1 MKKAIFLFLILFPL
15 YLSLAQVVTGTV
27 VNDAGQKISN
37 VNIYIDGTRTGT
49 VSKEDG
55 SFTLPLAAKNSG
67 NIVFRKEEY
76 ESFTKPVSEVAGKTL
91 KVVLLK
97 SNDIEEV
104 TIVPYTEEA
113 YRNYIS
119 YFLDQ
124 FIGQDREHVRIKN
137 QRTLKFSYDKKNK
150 TLKVKAPKTLLI
162 ENKNLG
168 YEIEYN
174 LVNFSADFDSKIV
187 NCSGTS
193 LFKEVK
199 NNPKTRMNR
208 MNAYEGSL
216 LHFFRSIHGNT
227 VSADQFIVNHVI
239 RVPNPKYPT
248 EEELKTL
255 KDFTDAAKLTKTLD
269 IPSHLLD
276 ISRRKNNQNPF
287 ALAIIKTM
295 IPDSDYVKRNSDGV
309 LFSFKDIL
317 QVNYKKYNYEL
328 KGREFIKS
336 KNLAVI
342 SSFLHPEG
350 ETFEV
355 SKDGSISN
363 PDLLLT
369 EGDFTKNKIEN
380 MLPLDYQLGD

>member
-15 YLSLAQVVTGTV
+15 YLSLAQVVMGTV
-27 VNDAGQKISN
+27 VNDAGLKISN

-119 YFLDQ
+119 YFLDK

-199 NNPKTRMNR
+199 KQ
-208 MNAYEGSL
+208 S
-216 LHFFRSIHGNT
+216 
-227 VSADQFIVNHVI
+227 
-239 RVPNPKYPT
+239 
-248 EEELKTL
+248 
-255 KDFTDAAKLTKTLD
+255 
-269 IPSHLLD
+269 
-276 ISRRKNNQNPF
+276 
-287 ALAIIKTM
+287 
-295 IPDSDYVKRNSDGV
+295 
-309 LFSFKDIL
+309 
-317 QVNYKKYNYEL
+317 
-328 KGREFIKS
+328 
-336 KNLAVI
+336 
-342 SSFLHPEG
+342 
-350 ETFEV
+350 
-355 SKDGSISN
+355 
-363 PDLLLT
+363 
-369 EGDFTKNKIEN
+369 
-380 MLPLDYQLGD
+380 